1 MTHPYKERRENM
13 PTRSLIEPLQMN
25 ASDIEKVN
33 TDAQLSLSM
42 RELIEKN
49 QDLYQGVG
57 NREQIES
64 LKL

>member
-1 MTHPYKERRENM
+1 M